1 MSRFRCAV
9 GDIKKAFYS
18 LWPLCVGIPVLIYI
32 LGLKWFLIIGFVSFA
47 GTVSLILFASMIEKI
62 RSAPEN
68 LKRKK

>member
-1 MSRFRCAV
+1 M
-9 GDIKKAFYS
+9 KKAFYS